1 MKLSF
6 ILFRSLLICFLSLSL
21 FLCLTHVFLTISSFG
36 NCGNTSFF
44 LSLSLSLSLYHLLYP
59 IIRNLYFKN
68 LFLVRKSYLSKLILN
83 FSQTLLS

>member
-1 MKLSF
+1 MFS
-6 ILFRSLLICFLSLSL
+6 LSLSL
-21 FLCLTHVFLTISSFG
+21 SLSNPCIF
-36 NCGNTSFF
+36 NNFF
-44 LSLSLSLSLYHLLYP
+44 FWELRKYIFFSLSLSLSLYHLLYP